1 MTATE
6 LTFNDLPKVVGELCE
21 RIASMENLLRDNL
34 NRQSE
39 PKENLHVPM
48 TVQEACTYL
57 KMPVSTFYYKI
68 KKDSIPVIKQGKY
81 LYIYR
86 DELDKWL
93 EKQTFRLSD
102 SSCAGRSGT
111 SDLVSALR
119 RDEEYSFVNLL
130 SQRTKARQNDMPS
143 AASANSN
150 EKRGRRKMAS

>member
-1 MTATE
+1 MQTVIILPADEFLQNFILLVCSILILIIEGMNTTD

-21 RIASMENLLRDNL
+21 KIAGMENLLRDTL

-48 TVQEACTYL
+48 TVQEACAYL

-68 KKDSIPVIKQGKY
+68 KKDNIPVIKQGKH

-93 EKQTFRLSD
+93 EASRK
-102 SSCAGRSGT
+102 T
-111 SDLVSALR
+111 SAPLTY
-119 RDEEYSFVNLL
+119 EEE
-130 SQRTKARQNDMPS
+130 
-143 AASANSN
+143 N
-150 EKRGRRKMAS
+150 EAMYTSHRRKPNPKNW

>member
-6 LTFNDLPKVVGELCE
+6 LTFNDLPKAVGELCE

-68 KKDSIPVIKQGKY
+68 KKDSIPVIKQEASRK
-81 LYIYR
+81 
-86 DELDKWL
+86 
-93 EKQTFRLSD
+93 
-102 SSCAGRSGT
+102 T
-111 SDLVSALR
+111 SVPLTY
-119 RDEEYSFVNLL
+119 DEENEAMY
-130 SQRTKARQNDMPS
+130 
-143 AASANSN
+143 ASH
-150 EKRGRRKMAS
+150 RRKPNPKNW

>member
-1 MTATE
+1 MQTVIILPADEFLQNFILLVCSILILIIEDMNTTD

-21 RIASMENLLRDNL
+21 RIAGMENLLRDTL

-48 TVQEACTYL
+48 TVQEACAYL

-68 KKDSIPVIKQGKY
+68 KKDSIPVIKQGKH

-93 EKQTFRLSD
+93 EASRK
-102 SSCAGRSGT
+102 T
-111 SDLVSALR
+111 SVPLTY
-119 RDEEYSFVNLL
+119 DEENEAMY
-130 SQRTKARQNDMPS
+130 
-143 AASANSN
+143 ASH
-150 EKRGRRKMAS
+150 RRKPNPKNW

>member
-1 MTATE
+1 MNTTD

-21 RIASMENLLRDNL
+21 RIAGMENLLRDTL

-48 TVQEACTYL
+48 TVQEVCAYL

-68 KKDSIPVIKQGKY
+68 KKNNIPVIKQGKH

-93 EKQTFRLSD
+93 EASRK
-102 SSCAGRSGT
+102 T
-111 SDLVSALR
+111 SVLLTY
-119 RDEEYSFVNLL
+119 EEE
-130 SQRTKARQNDMPS
+130 
-143 AASANSN
+143 N
-150 EKRGRRKMAS
+150 EAMYISHRRKPNPKNW

>member
-1 MTATE
+1 MQTVIILLADEFLQDFILLVCSILIEIFDNMTATE

-68 KKDSIPVIKQGKY
+68 KKDSIPVIKQGKH

-93 EKQTFRLSD
+93 EASRK
-102 SSCAGRSGT
+102 T
-111 SDLVSALR
+111 SVPLTY
-119 RDEEYSFVNLL
+119 EEENEAMY
-130 SQRTKARQNDMPS
+130 
-143 AASANSN
+143 ASHH
-150 EKRGRRKMAS
+150 RKPNPKNW

>member
-93 EKQTFRLSD
+93 EASRKTSVPLTYEEENEAMY
-102 SSCAGRSGT
+102 SSHH
-111 SDLVSALR
+111 
-119 RDEEYSFVNLL
+119 
-130 SQRTKARQNDMPS
+130 
-143 AASANSN
+143 
-150 EKRGRRKMAS
+150 RKPNPKNW